1 MNEMTDNTIKMI
13 CLCGSTR
20 FTSIIKLCE
29 ECFEYSGFIVLSP
42 FMKGTAPLSQPTLDK
57 QKIHFEKIRRSDV
70 VVIVSDHTGYIGE
83 HTKMEIAY
91 ATKLEKPVYYLHNEL
106 DNDVCNIID
115 ACYRLRYKINHKET
129 TGDK

>member
-1 MNEMTDNTIKMI
+1 MNEMSDNTIKMI
-13 CLCGSTR
+13 CLCGSMR
-20 FTSIIKLCE
+20 FNSEIKVCE
-29 ECFEYSGFIVLSP
+29 ECFECSRFIVLTP
-42 FMKGTAPLSQPTLDK
+42 YMKNTAPLHQPTPDM
-57 QKIHFEKIRRSDV
+57 QRIHFEKIRRSDV
-70 VVIVSDHTGYIGE
+70 VVIVDPTGYIGE

-91 ATKLEKPVYYLHNEL
+91 ATKLEKPIYYLHNEL

>member
-1 MNEMTDNTIKMI
+1 MNEMNDNTIKMI
-13 CLCGSTR
+13 CLCGSMR
-20 FTSIIKLCE
+20 FKSEIKVCE
-29 ECFEYSGFIVLSP
+29 KCFECSGFIVLTP
-42 FMKGTAPLSQPTLDK
+42 YMKDTAPLHQPTPDM
-57 QKIHFEKIRRSDV
+57 QRIHFEKIRRSDV
-70 VVIVSDHTGYIGE
+70 VVIVDPTGYIGE

-91 ATKLEKPVYYLHNEL
+91 ATKLEKPIYYLHNEL